1 MELPSPSEAQR
12 RHLLPTR
19 TIVFLVIAAAAPLAS
34 MIGNLPVAIA
44 RGTGAGV
51 PVAFLIAGAILIAFT
66 TGYAFIGRRVV
77 STGAFYTYVAEGLGK
92 ELGVGA
98 AYCAVAA
105 YASFAFGLAAACGYF
120 DEQVFVAIGLKVD
133 WTICAAVSVLLAG
146 ILNYRSMDASAK
158 LLAVIIVVETLVL
171 VVFDGTVVAA
181 RGMAAFPLASFAAGQ
196 WVAPGIGVSLMTA
209 FTCFVGFESG
219 ALYTKEAADP
229 VRSIPLA
236 SYISVVL
243 IGSFYLVTAW
253 IVVGA
258 LGPVQAKPLA
268 LAHGGT
274 LILDLIKRYDGEAA
288 SDIAGILL
296 CTSMLATYIAIHA
309 AASRYLYALAREG
322 LVPRRLARFDEQRRV
337 PVAATICLSAATVI
351 CLVAIASTRTDPYAA
366 TIPVL
371 IGMGT
376 LGIIALQAAAAVAIL
391 FYVVRRAREAGPV
404 VLMAAACA
412 AIGLLGALTTVATN
426 FTLLSTVSTPFVAWL
441 PVLYVLTLAAGV
453 LFAIWMRAAR
463 PRHFA
468 ELALVEHR
476 PARGELEPAGN
487 GERVRAS

>member
-1 MELPSPSEAQR
+1 
-12 RHLLPTR
+12 
-19 TIVFLVIAAAAPLAS
+19 
-34 MIGNLPVAIA
+34 MIGNLPIAIA

-98 AYCAVAA
+98 AYCAVIS
-105 YASFAFGLAAACGYF
+105 YTSFAFGLAAACGYF
-120 DEQVFVAIGLKVD
+120 DEQVFVAVGMKVD
-133 WTICAAVSVLLAG
+133 WTICAAVSVLLTG

-171 VVFDGTVVAA
+171 VVFDATVVAA
-181 RGMAAFPLASFAAGQ
+181 RGTAAFPFASFAPAQ

-253 IVVGA
+253 IVIGA

-274 LILDLIKRYDGEAA
+274 LILDLIKRYDGETA

-309 AASRYLYALAREG
+309 AASRYVYALAREG
-322 LVPRRLARFDEQRRV
+322 LLPRSLSRFDEQRRV
-337 PVAATICLSAATVI
+337 PVAATICISLATVA
-351 CLVAIASTRTDPYAA
+351 CLIAIASTRTDPYAA
-366 TIPVL
+366 IIPVL

-391 FYVVRRAREAGPV
+391 FYVVRHAREAGPV
-404 VLMAAACA
+404 VTIAATCA
-412 AIGLLGALTTVATN
+412 AIGLLGALATVATN

-441 PVLYVLTLAAGV
+441 PILYVVTLAIGIG
-453 LFAIWMRAAR
+453 FARWMRSAR

-476 PARGELEPAGN
+476 
-487 GERVRAS
+487 ST

>member
-1 MELPSPSEAQR
+1 
-12 RHLLPTR
+12 
-19 TIVFLVIAAAAPLAS
+19 V
-34 MIGNLPVAIA
+34 IGNLPIAIA

-77 STGAFYTYVAEGLGK
+77 STGAFYTYVAEELGK

-98 AYCAVAA
+98 AYCAVIS

-120 DEQVFVAIGLKVD
+120 DELVFVAIGMKVD
-133 WTICAAVSVLLAG
+133 WTICAAVSVLLTG
-146 ILNYRSMDASAK
+146 ILKYRSMDASAK

-171 VVFDGTVVAA
+171 VVFDVTVIAA
-181 RGMAAFPLASFAAGQ
+181 RGPAAFPLASFAPNQ

-219 ALYTKEAADP
+219 ALYRKEAADP

-236 SYISVVL
+236 SYISVIL

-253 IVVGA
+253 IVIGA
-258 LGPVQAKPLA
+258 LGPDQAKPAA

-309 AASRYLYALAREG
+309 AASRYVYALAREG
-322 LVPRRLARFDEQRRV
+322 LVPRSLARFDEQRRV
-337 PVAATICLSAATVI
+337 PVAATICISAATVI
-351 CLVAIASTRTDPYAA
+351 CLIAIASTRTDPYAA
-366 TIPVL
+366 IIPVL

-376 LGIIALQAAAAVAIL
+376 LGIIALQAEAAVAIRCIVADPL
-391 FYVVRRAREAGPV
+391 RRHSRDRHRLCDLDEVRSARTLRPIGARRAPIR
-404 VLMAAACA
+404 
-412 AIGLLGALTTVATN
+412 LT
-426 FTLLSTVSTPFVAWL
+426 
-441 PVLYVLTLAAGV
+441 
-453 LFAIWMRAAR
+453 
-463 PRHFA
+463 
-468 ELALVEHR
+468 
-476 PARGELEPAGN
+476 
-487 GERVRAS
+487 